1 MLPILS
7 QLRVTKVNIIKK
19 FGKENNKITSHR
31 LNVRIPKRKGKK
43 GSFISVRFV
52 HLNGH
57 PIADLTLK
65 ISNKNNQCLLK
76 MVKTKA

>member
-7 QLRVTKVNIIKK
+7 QLRVRKVNIIKK
-19 FGKENNKITSHR
+19 FGKENSKITSHI
-31 LNVRIPKRKGKK
+31 NVRIPKRKGKK
-43 GSFISVRFV
+43 KSSFLFVHFV

-57 PIADLTLK
+57 LIADLTLK
-65 ISNKNNQCLLK
+65 IFDKNNRCLLK